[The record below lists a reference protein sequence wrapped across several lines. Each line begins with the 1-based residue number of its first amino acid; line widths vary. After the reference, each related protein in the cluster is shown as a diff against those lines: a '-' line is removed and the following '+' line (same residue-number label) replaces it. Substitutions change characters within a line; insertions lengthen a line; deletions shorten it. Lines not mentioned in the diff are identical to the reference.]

1 MAAEAG
7 KRRDYRK
14 AVKILGE
21 LISESEAPPEAWLLL
36 GRSLHALKDYSRALA
51 VFDDYLKLRPRSSQ
65 GYLFAGRT
73 YLTLGLPYKAVPLLR
88 KSLEFNPGD
97 PQVMAVLGMAYL
109 KSKHSQAAVD
119 VFQQAVETAP
129 NDKRIYRAY
138 LNALLVRGVRLCH
151 NEEYDLGAQMLRFVL
166 ENGGADGPYL
176 RLELGRAARELGNMD
191 EALEHYSQ
199 ALKFA
204 PNDRRIRWSRA
215 SVFMALGN
223 TAEATKEIDRIR
235 LKEPDVP
242 ELPWNS
248 ELVDIFMIRSFL
260 DAGEWRRAADAS
272 RDWLR
277 SREDNPMVH
286 ALCAEAMRNLRNY
299 EAAHNHLL
307 RAIEAE
313 PDELEFYYAD
323 MLVSWEGKD
332 FKALKRALR
341 GAKSLGG
348 DENLIKRFTILLES
362 CTSQDDQK
370 ILALLQD
377 AVRKL
382 GPEPELMYALGVANL
397 KIGLLPQ
404 AMGWFE
410 KTLNLKPDHEE
421 AWLGKIAA
429 LEALGQASG
438 QALGQAQEETDP
450 EALEGAYKSYLER
463 WPDNFNIRRER
474 ALFLIRICKYAEAA
488 LDLEKLLAWEPS
500 NPSLRRVLAYA
511 YRKTGRYRDA
521 AVFLKALLREKPKD
535 IELLVE
541 YSGCLER
548 TGAVHFAVS
557 VLEKAWELFENSPEI
572 ALALGILMFRQKE
585 VEKAFD
591 YLREAAALDKKDPRP
606 YEWMAVIARKNGDP
620 GDGKYY
626 DKEAQKR
633 RKQKTGK
640 NA

>member
-1 MAAEAG
+1 
-7 KRRDYRK
+7 
-14 AVKILGE
+14 
-21 LISESEAPPEAWLLL
+21 L

-51 VFDDYLKLRPRSSQ
+51 AFDDYLKLRPKSSQ

-88 KSLEFNPGD
+88 KALEYNPSD

-109 KSKHSQAAVD
+109 KSRHSQAAAD
-119 VFQQAVETAP
+119 VFQRAVEAAP
-129 NDKRIYRAY
+129 KDKRIYRAY
-138 LNALLVRGVRLCH
+138 LNALLVRGIRLCH
-151 NEEYDLGAQMLRFVL
+151 IEEYNLGAQMLRFVL
-166 ENGGADGPYL
+166 ENGGVDGPYL
-176 RLELGRAARELGNMD
+176 RLELGRATRELGSMG
-191 EALEHYSQ
+191 EALEHYTK

-204 PNDRRIRWSRA
+204 PNDRRIRWLRA
-215 SVFMALGN
+215 SILMALGN
-223 TAEATKEIDRIR
+223 TAEATKELDRIR
-235 LKEPDVP
+235 LKEPGVP

-260 DAGEWRRAADAS
+260 EAGEWRRAADAS
-272 RDWLR
+272 GDWLR
-277 SREDNPMVH
+277 SRGESPMVH
-286 ALCAEAMRNLRNY
+286 ALCAEAMRNLHNY

-323 MLVSWEGKD
+323 ILVSWEAKD
-332 FKALKRALR
+332 FKALRRALR

-348 DENLIKRFTILLES
+348 DESLLRRFTILLES
-362 CTSQDDQK
+362 RTSTDDQK

-382 GPEPELMYALGVANL
+382 GPEPELMYALGAAYL

-404 AMGWFE
+404 ALGWFD
-410 KTLNLKPDHEE
+410 KALNLKPGHEE

-429 LEALGQASG
+429 LEA
-438 QALGQAQEETDP
+438 EETQD
-450 EALEGAYKSYLER
+450 EAHPLEEAYNSYLER
-463 WPDNFNIRRER
+463 WPDNFSIRRER
-474 ALFLIRICKYAEAA
+474 ALFLIRSCKYAEAA
-488 LDLEKLLAWEPS
+488 ADLEKLLVWEPS

-511 YRKTGRYRDA
+511 YRKTGRYREA

-548 TGAVHFAVS
+548 AGAVHYAIN
-557 VLEKAWELFENSPEI
+557 VLEKARELFNNSPEI
-572 ALALGILMFRQKE
+572 ALALGILEFRQKE

-591 YLREAAALDKKDPRP
+591 YLREAAALNKKDPRP

-633 RKQKTGK
+633 KTK
-640 NA
+640 T